1 MNGVNKFLMA
11 STIVLACAVGFFLGC
26 MFGCPGCMNKMKDCP
41 HMQAMEGQ
49 PFPPPPPGEFKH
61 GDFHKGHGH
70 HGDFHKGHEHHGP
83 KGPHGDWKNGPKPDF
98 AAIDSVMQ
106 VTPEQKA
113 KLEANRTSMD
123 SAFKELR
130 KQKME
135 AEKALREALDSGN
148 DANIEAA
155 KAKVKASQ
163 DALLEHRITG
173 VAQMNQILT
182 KEQRE
187 KFKAYNQEKFR
198 RHMPPPQFNKQM
210 PSPPMPE
217 QPKPQN

>member
-11 STIVLACAVGFFLGC
+11 STIILACAVGFFLGC
-26 MFGCPGCMNKMKDCP
+26 MFGCPGCTSKMETCP
-41 HMQAMEGQ
+41 RMQALESGNV
-49 PFPPPPPGEFKH
+49 PPPGEFKRE
-61 GDFHKGHGH
+61 DFHKNHGH
-70 HGDFHKGHEHHGP
+70 HGPMGDRKHGP
-83 KGPHGDWKNGPKPDF
+83 KFDF

-113 KLEANRTSMD
+113 KLEANRTAMD
-123 SAFKELR
+123 SAFKDLR

-135 AEKALREALDSGN
+135 AEKALREALDSGAEA
-148 DANIEAA
+148 DIEAA

-163 DALLEHRITG
+163 DALLDHRVIG
-173 VAQMNQILT
+173 VTQMNQILS

-198 RHMPPPQFNKQM
+198 KHMPPQPQ
-210 PSPPMPE
+210 PE
-217 QPKPQN
+217 QPQAQN